1 VIGDAIHI
9 KTEYY
14 QTADSIVD
22 ILDISGDDRKVLLVG
37 GESGSGKSVTAMC
50 LQQRLHLKGLLAL
63 VLHQDDYFHL
73 PPKTNHEKR
82 LNDIQWVGLQ
92 EVKMDLLQIHL
103 NMFLDNRPTLTKPL
117 VNYRTNEILEENIPL
132 SAYRIM
138 IIEGTYVLQLHDAH
152 TGIFMDRDY
161 RQTRAQRLSR
171 NREPYDEFI
180 EQVLQIEHT
189 IIRSLR
195 PRAQILVN
203 PDYSV
208 TLQHTAHD

>member
-1 VIGDAIHI
+1 
-9 KTEYY
+9 
-14 QTADSIVD
+14 
-22 ILDISGDDRKVLLVG
+22 
-37 GESGSGKSVTAMC
+37 
-50 LQQRLHLKGLLAL
+50 
-63 VLHQDDYFHL
+63 
-73 PPKTNHEKR
+73 
-82 LNDIQWVGLQ
+82 
-92 EVKMDLLQIHL
+92 
-103 NMFLDNRPTLTKPL
+103 
-117 VNYRTNEILEENIPL
+117 
-132 SAYRIM
+132 
-138 IIEGTYVLQLHDAH
+138 
-152 TGIFMDRDY
+152 MDRDY